1 MKLARPLIASLL
13 IVGLSTSAFAGD
25 LQDSISRAA
34 QQETATQAGS
44 IKMDKLYLISGAS
57 LFVVGMSMA
66 IYGFLHTNGGEFVA
80 GQVSTESKTALGGAV
95 LAVAGA
101 GGAVLF
107 LGAHRA
113 KKAPSLTF
121 GPKAFKISKQLTW

>member
-1 MKLARPLIASLL
+1 
-13 IVGLSTSAFAGD
+13 
-25 LQDSISRAA
+25 
-34 QQETATQAGS
+34 
-44 IKMDKLYLISGAS
+44 
-57 LFVVGMSMA
+57 MSMA
-66 IYGFLHTNGGEFVA
+66 VYGFLHTSGGEFVS
-80 GQVSTESKTALGGAV
+80 GQVSTESKTALGGAG

-121 GPKAFKISKQLTW
+121 GPKTFKISKQLTW